1 VELRRGDREIGKMRA
16 ATPKSKDGK
25 IADAFPWG
33 KQWPPP
39 NEAGNYF
46 GKVQDAGGVG
56 QA

>member
-1 VELRRGDREIGKMRA
+1 LRRGDREIGKMRA